1 MSYASL
7 LFSKIKYSFKIACPV
22 GYVDEFKDEVDGWN
36 SRPQETKRMAFT
48 NKFM

>member
-22 GYVDEFKDEVDGWN
+22 GYVDEFKDDGWN
-36 SRPQETKRMAFT
+36 SRPQVTKRMAFT
-48 NKFM
+48 IKFM